1 MSTTVILIRVGL
13 PKPITYTHRMMTSFD
28 ISQIHPS
35 AAQEKTQLSWH
46 KAKRVYSIIPMS
58 HFSGMTAALQSTV
71 FLCATL
77 ILGPASPPS
86 PPLAM
91 SILHHSKADGF
102 VSLPAIL
109 RAMSLQ
115 PQCLEVLKRLEFIQ
129 WIGAPLDE
137 KTGAMLSHH
146 TRICPAMGT
155 TECGPYFLLTP
166 SSPSEWAYYIFQSGQ
181 GIAFE
186 ARGDNLFELV
196 FRRSEDAVWQQVFFV
211 YPRLEVYKTG
221 DLFRKH
227 PEKEELWSYAG
238 RRDDMVVLA
247 NSANINAAGIEEKIM
262 RHPDVSVA
270 MVGGA
275 GDDRAFVMVELRDDA
290 LVRVR
295 EGGRDKVF
303 EEVWGTIEEVN
314 EELSDYTRLRREFVV
329 LCGWEKRLVRGP
341 KGNLVR
347 GASLETFKDEI
358 RELWKD

>member
-1 MSTTVILIRVGL
+1 MSTTVILSHVGF
-13 PKPITYTHRMMTSFD
+13 PKLNTYTHRMMTSFD
-28 ISQIHPS
+28 ISQILPS
-35 AAQEKTQLSWH
+35 TAQENTQLSWH
-46 KAKRVYSIIPMS
+46 KAKRVYSIILMS

-71 FLCATL
+71 FLCTTL

-86 PPLAM
+86 PLLVM
-91 SILHHSKADGF
+91 SILQHSKADGF

-129 WIGAPLDE
+129 WIGAPLDD
-137 KTGAMLSHH
+137 KTGAILSHH

-166 SSPSEWAYYIFQSGQ
+166 SSPSGWAYYIFQSGQ

-186 ARGDNLFELV
+186 ARGNNLFELV
-196 FRRSEDAVWQQVFFV
+196 FRRGEEGVWQQVFFV
-211 YPRLEVYKTG
+211 YPQLEVYETG

-238 RRDDMVVLA
+238 RRDDMIVQA
-247 NSANINAAGIEEKIM
+247 NSANMNAAGIEEKIM
-262 RHPDVSVA
+262 RHPNVSVA

-275 GDDRAFVMVELRDDA
+275 GEDRAFVIVELNDDS
-290 LVRVR
+290 LVRVQ

-303 EEVWGTIEEVN
+303 EEVWGAVDEVIEG
-314 EELSDYTRLRREFVV
+314 LSD
-329 LCGWEKRLVRGP
+329 
-341 KGNLVR
+341 
-347 GASLETFKDEI
+347 
-358 RELWKD
+358 